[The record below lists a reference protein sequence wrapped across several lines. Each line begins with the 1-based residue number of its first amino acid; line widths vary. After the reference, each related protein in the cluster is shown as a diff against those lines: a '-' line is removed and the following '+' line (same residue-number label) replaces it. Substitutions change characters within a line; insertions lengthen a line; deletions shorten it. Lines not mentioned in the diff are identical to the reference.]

1 MQRPVQITF
10 HEIEASAAIE
20 DLVHEKVARLEDH
33 NQQIIGCRVSVNNAH
48 KSRAQGAHDF
58 EIVLQVELPGDDLVE
73 RVSGDD
79 CYGAIREAFRV
90 MQRRMTKELDKR
102 RGEIKSH
109 AANTRGRMERQ
120 LEDEQLEYNDDAG
133 NTARGEGMR

>member
-10 HEIEASAAIE
+10 HEIEPSAGIE
-20 DLVHEKVARLEDH
+20 DLVREKVARLEDH
-33 NQQIIGCRVSVNNAH
+33 NRQIIGCRVSVNNAH
-48 KSRAQGAHDF
+48 RSTARGAHDF
-58 EIVLQVELPGDDLVE
+58 EIVVHVELPGDDLHE

-90 MQRRMTKELDKR
+90 LQRRMTDELDKR

-109 AANTRGRMERQ
+109 AAMSRGRMERQ
-120 LEDEQLEYNDDAG
+120 LEDEQLEVNDDLG
-133 NTARGEGMR
+133 NNARGEGMR